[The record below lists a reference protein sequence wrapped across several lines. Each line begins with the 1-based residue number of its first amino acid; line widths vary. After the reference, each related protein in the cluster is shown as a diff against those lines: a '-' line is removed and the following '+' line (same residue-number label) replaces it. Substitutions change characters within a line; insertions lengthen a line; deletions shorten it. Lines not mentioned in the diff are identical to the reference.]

1 MLKRF
6 QVLLEDWQA
15 DYLRVLMDLYDLS
28 FSEANRFLFSLG
40 ALKAI
45 DLVFPEYDVKIDKD
59 VVKKFI
65 NEKATQEERHKI
77 LSKLYFETRK
87 AVEYRT
93 NKLRKRKK

>member
-15 DYLRVLMDLYDLS
+15 EYLRILMDLYDLS

-40 ALKAI
+40 ALQGI
-45 DLVFPEYDVKIDKD
+45 NLVLPEYDIKIDKE

-65 NEKATQEERHKI
+65 SEKATQEERHKI

-87 AVEYRT
+87 AVEYRVT
-93 NKLRKRKK
+93 KLKKKK